1 MRLRAGEVNSHARL
15 KEAGDKLA
23 YKDYVSFEDLLSRM
37 VVSKQFELITR
48 NRCLIRFAGNSER
61 ITVIGEDGSHAVIIP
76 EDKVGVMQG
85 KVWTKNGPN
94 RYPNDPFRRMVSR
107 TNVGQKVLLYSD
119 DPVTFDTWE
128 EKAFIFG
135 ADKID
140 AMNCNM
146 FNKDRPQQYQIEGGD
161 IIVIYTIER
170 GHVPEW
176 KMKQIVIRSRVTD
189 KDDEAVLWLEHHLGD
204 KQIEKAR
211 ILGERYERERPA
223 REERA
228 RIEKEKQEEE
238 ARVEA
243 ARLQEVEE
251 TRKREKHEADNLKKA
266 EETTWRL
273 IRRRNG
279 DRFEFKGKT
288 YVVHDHTVYLF
299 VVGGKK
305 ISLDK
310 AKQIGLFEAWSESLA
325 HYAKGAS

>member
-1 MRLRAGEVNSHARL
+1 VRLRAGELNSHARL
-15 KEAGDKLA
+15 KKAGDKLA
-23 YKDYVSFEDLLSRM
+23 YKDYVSFDDLLSRM

-211 ILGERYERERPA
+211 ILAERWEREQPTIFKVA
-223 REERA
+223 QLLKEKKVEEA
-228 RIEKEKQEEE
+228 RIEAIRVEEE
-238 ARVEA
+238 NKVKAAELREA
-243 ARLQEVEE
+243 
-251 TRKREKHEADNLKKA
+251 EKIRKA
-266 EETTWRL
+266 EETTWRF
-273 IRRRNG
+273 IRRRHG

-299 VVGGKK
+299 MVGGKK

-310 AKQIGLFEAWSESLA
+310 AKQIGLFEAWHESLA